1 MTPATKREDLLS
13 PAQISERGGKPI
25 LSPQTTEEI
34 SAIARYANQHNLA
47 IEITG
52 AGTKRSWGNPVAA
65 NILLDTTHLTGVVS
79 HSWQDLTATVAA
91 GTPWATMQ
99 RTLAQHNQQVAL
111 DPLWPET
118 ATIGG
123 IIATND
129 SGPIR
134 LKYGSLRDLIIGM
147 TIVLADGTIARSGG
161 KVVKNVA
168 GYDLHKLMTGAFG
181 TLGIITEVTF
191 RLHPITQHTQSF
203 VVSAPQAAQL
213 AVLMHSIHDSHLLAQ
228 ALQLRGDS
236 SGFHLDIQLSAH
248 PDARQ
253 SSILQDMTEAAG
265 LKLSEPLAMS
275 EQHSLVRSHLP
286 EGPLAPASHGR
297 SAAMVRLEI
306 AHQRDDGG
314 SSGLQAAENNSSDQ
328 RGFSPGP
335 FDNVWIAR
343 EALFQDGATVIKLSV
358 LPTELCEYLDHMQ
371 WAPDIEVACV
381 AQSFGLILA
390 PLEGPPAAIESYI
403 PSIRTDLTVLAT
415 STNVNR
421 WKADPTALPLMREI
435 KHRFDPNR
443 TLNPGRFL
451 GGI

>member
-1 MTPATKREDLLS
+1 MEDFADLIGGGGSALRRQDTMTTPATKLEELLV
-13 PAQISERGGKPI
+13 PAQTSERDGKPV

-129 SGPIR
+129 SGPMR

-147 TIVLADGTIARSGG
+147 TIVLADGTIAKSGG

-181 TLGIITEVTF
+181 TLGVITEVTL
-191 RLHPITQHTQSF
+191 RLHPIPAETRTWTISLTS
-203 VVSAPQAAQL
+203 VDDIGE
-213 AVLMHSIHDSHLLAQ
+213 LMMKILDSQ
-228 ALQLRGDS
+228 
-236 SGFHLDIQLSAH
+236 
-248 PDARQ
+248 
-253 SSILQDMTEAAG
+253 
-265 LKLSEPLAMS
+265 
-275 EQHSLVRSHLP
+275 
-286 EGPLAPASHGR
+286 
-297 SAAMVRLEI
+297 
-306 AHQRDDGG
+306 
-314 SSGLQAAENNSSDQ
+314 
-328 RGFSPGP
+328 FS
-335 FDNVWIAR
+335 
-343 EALFQDGATVIKLSV
+343 
-358 LPTELCEYLDHMQ
+358 
-371 WAPDIEVACV
+371 
-381 AQSFGLILA
+381 
-390 PLEGPPAAIESYI
+390 
-403 PSIRTDLTVLAT
+403 
-415 STNVNR
+415 
-421 WKADPTALPLMREI
+421 
-435 KHRFDPNR
+435 
-443 TLNPGRFL
+443 
-451 GGI
+451 